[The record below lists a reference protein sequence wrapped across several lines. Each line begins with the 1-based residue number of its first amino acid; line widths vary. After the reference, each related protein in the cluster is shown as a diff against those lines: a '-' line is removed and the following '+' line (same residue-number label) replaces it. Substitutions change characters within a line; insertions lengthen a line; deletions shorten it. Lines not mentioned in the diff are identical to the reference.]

1 MIDNFLG
8 KIGGFLLHV
17 EDNLGRILLQNQII
31 FIADGNRADGAF
43 QLTENFFSKTTFFTS
58 KLLFK
63 LLDLCTQSLLT
74 LLKLLL
80 FLLLPILLLL
90 VRLLA

>member
-1 MIDNFLG
+1 MIDDFLG
-8 KIGGFLLHV
+8 KIRGFLLHV
-17 EDNLGRILLQNQII
+17 EYNLGKILLQNQII
-31 FIADGNRADGAF
+31 FITDGNRTDGAF
-43 QLTENFFSKTTFFTS
+43 QLTENLFSKTTFFTS

-80 FLLLPILLLL
+80 FLLFGFGSQKRIT
-90 VRLLA
+90 A

>member
-1 MIDNFLG
+1 MIDYFLSE
-8 KIGGFLLHV
+8 IRGFLFHV
-17 EDNLGRILLQNQII
+17 EDNLGRILLQNQIK
-31 FIADGNRADGAF
+31 FFTDGNRADGTF
-43 QLTENFFSKTTFFTS
+43 KLTKNFFSKTTFFTA

-80 FLLLPILLLL
+80 FLLFGFGSQKR
-90 VRLLA
+90 VTA